1 MSLNHLIILFT
12 LIMLLSFLGIE
23 KIKLS
28 FEINRL
34 NTNQQNLLK
43 EYETFKDKNLKL
55 VTQSYTNNSPAN
67 IERQAKQDLGMIKKK
82 SKKIYL
88 NINNEEK

>member
-12 LIMLLSFLGIE
+12 LILLLSFLGIE

-82 SKKIYL
+82 AKKIYL
-88 NINNEEK
+88 NVNNEEK

>member
-12 LIMLLSFLGIE
+12 LILLLTFLGIE

-82 SKKIYL
+82 PKKIYL
-88 NINNEEK
+88 NINNEE

>member
-12 LIMLLSFLGIE
+12 LILLLTFLGIE

-82 SKKIYL
+82 PKKIYF
-88 NINNEEK
+88 NINTEE

>member
-12 LIMLLSFLGIE
+12 LILLLTFLGIE

-55 VTQSYTNNSPAN
+55 VTQSFTNNSPAN

-82 SKKIYL
+82 AKKIYL

>member
-12 LIMLLSFLGIE
+12 LILLLGFLGIE

-82 SKKIYL
+82 AKKIYL

>member
-1 MSLNHLIILFT
+1 
-12 LIMLLSFLGIE
+12 MLLSFLGIE

-82 SKKIYL
+82 AKKIYL

>member
-12 LIMLLSFLGIE
+12 LILLLTFLGIE

-82 SKKIYL
+82 AKKIYL
-88 NINNEEK
+88 NVNNEEK

>member
-12 LIMLLSFLGIE
+12 LILLLTFLGIE

-43 EYETFKDKNLKL
+43 EYETFKDKNLKR
-55 VTQSYTNNSPAN
+55 
-67 IERQAKQDLGMIKKK
+67 II
-82 SKKIYL
+82 SKASC
-88 NINNEEK
+88 

>member
-12 LIMLLSFLGIE
+12 LILLLTFLGIE

-43 EYETFKDKNLKL
+43 EYEAFKDKNLKL

-82 SKKIYL
+82 PKKIYL
-88 NINNEEK
+88 NINNEE

>member
-12 LIMLLSFLGIE
+12 LILLLNFLGIE

-82 SKKIYL
+82 AKKIYL

>member
-12 LIMLLSFLGIE
+12 LILLLTFLGIE

-28 FEINRL
+28 FEINKL

-82 SKKIYL
+82 PKKIYL
-88 NINNEEK
+88 NINNEE